1 MRRAAADHY
10 PTEPDRIPGALAGV
24 RVADLTDG
32 LAGPVAGMLLADL
45 GADVIKVHA
54 PGRESPDRQ
63 PGLHMWD
70 RGKRPA
76 VADRARTTDMLAV
89 DRLVRCADV
98 VLVGTGSAAVS
109 YDDLTARGHV
119 PGQPAFWIVMPPY
132 LLGETPWAASRESA
146 GLLFAWL
153 GHAWSQ
159 SSYHDVPVDCAYP
172 VALYMQGI
180 WAATVAV
187 ALLAGRRLG
196 RHVAPLAIAGGAHGG
211 ELVSPGGFAAV
222 RDEPHVHRPGGPGG
236 ALPNYRC
243 YRCADGSWLF
253 LGAFT
258 TAFIQRCLT
267 AVGAT
272 WLLSDPRVKGDPA
285 LIRLPRNLV
294 WVANELDKIFATRP
308 RGEWLDVLT
317 AADVPAAAVS
327 EPGHWLDHPQ
337 VRALGLRAQVRNDA
351 GQDIVMPGPL
361 IGLSK
366 TPVTVGDPALT
377 REPRI
382 TDLRFDWVP
391 RPAIAA
397 SDAGASRAE
406 LPLAGLRVLDLG
418 TIIAGPYV
426 ATLLGELGADVIKV
440 ERPPAGDEFR
450 IAHGGRGGIGFS
462 VYNRDQRSIL
472 VDLRAGYGRGIFE
485 DLVAAADVVVDNYRA
500 GVLTRLGIRHD
511 QLIAINPMV
520 TSVSISAFGET
531 GPLGRK
537 PGFDPVVQALSG
549 IMRAQGGPDEND
561 SPVFL
566 TVPINDVL
574 AAGLGALGA
583 CAALLARTATGS
595 GQLVS
600 VTLCAAACLLQSEY
614 LVRADG
620 KGRLPVGGRDFAGP
634 TPLDSLHRT
643 ADGWVRLA
651 ADTAVRNADDAAALV
666 TSLGALPT
674 ADALG
679 RAEAMGIPAVRARQP
694 RELTGDE
701 QLVQHGLLAVLERDE
716 YGVAR
721 VGPGRW
727 LEMPGLIIA
736 PPGAAPEL
744 GEHSD
749 AIRAQ
754 IALAP

>member
-10 PTEPDRIPGALAGV
+10 LTEPDRIPGALAGV

-272 WLLSDPRVKGDPA
+272 WLLSDPRVQGDPA

-337 VRALGLRAQVRNDA
+337 VRALGLRAKVRNDA

-361 IGLSK
+361 IELSK

-382 TDLRFDWVP
+382 TDLRFGWVP
-391 RPAIAA
+391 RPAVAA
-397 SDAGASRAE
+397 SDAETAKAE

-600 VTLCAAACLLQSEY
+600 VTLCASACLLQSEY

-620 KGRLPVGGRDFAGP
+620 KGLLPAGGRDFAGP
-634 TPLDSLHRT
+634 TPLDSLHQT